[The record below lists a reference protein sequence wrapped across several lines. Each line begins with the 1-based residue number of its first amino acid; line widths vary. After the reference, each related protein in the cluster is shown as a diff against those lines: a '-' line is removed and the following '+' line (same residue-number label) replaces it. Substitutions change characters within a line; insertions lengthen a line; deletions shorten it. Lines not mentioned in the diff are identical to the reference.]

1 MKKLLLLSAVAMLA
15 AVPLSAQAATVGPG
29 GTAQG
34 LTYDISVSG
43 GALNSTTATFLLHIS
58 GINGASDTVGGRSA
72 VNDFAIGG
80 INDLNILSGSSAF
93 GTFQTG
99 GLNSSGC
106 NGSGNFFC
114 FNGPATNTSPALAAN
129 STLDISFTLNL
140 ASGTFLTWAA
150 NTPGFKIDWLGSA
163 NNYDLVSQDFVGS
176 IGPTPQITPTPL
188 PGAVWMFG
196 AGLGGLGLLMRR
208 RRKQNQEAA

>member
-1 MKKLLLLSAVAMLA
+1 
-15 AVPLSAQAATVGPG
+15 
-29 GTAQG
+29 
-34 LTYDISVSG
+34 VSG
-43 GALNSTTATFLLHIS
+43 GSLNSTSATFLLHIT

-80 INDLNILSGSSAF
+80 INDLNMPSGTSAF

-99 GLNSSGC
+99 GLNSTGC
-106 NGSGNFFC
+106 NGTGNAFC
-114 FNGPATNTSPALAAN
+114 FNGPATNTSPALPAN

-140 ASGTFLTWAA
+140 ASGNFLAWAA
-150 NTPGFKIDWLGSA
+150 GAPDFKIDWLGSQ
-163 NNYDLVSQDFVGS
+163 NNYDLVSQNFVGS

>member
-1 MKKLLLLSAVAMLA
+1 M
-15 AVPLSAQAATVGPG
+15 SAQAATVGPG

-43 GALNSTTATFLLHIS
+43 GALNSTSATFLLHIT

-80 INDLNILSGSSAF
+80 INDLNMPSGTSAF

-106 NGSGNFFC
+106 NGNGNFFC
-114 FNGPATNTSPALAAN
+114 FNGPATNTSPALPAN

-140 ASGTFLTWAA
+140 ASGTFLAWAA
-150 NTPGFKIDWLGSA
+150 DTPGFKIDWLGSA

-208 RRKQNQEAA
+208 RREAETKKRA